1 VRVVLLLACLFTQRA
16 TAYSIGTAF
25 SEPCHER
32 ITAAAFEQ
40 TPWLWAGAIEP
51 RRAIDAA
58 VGAALL
64 MQVGVTAKDDAR
76 TFALMSL
83 LVGVRAPDTEG
94 RSLLELEQTRLV
106 HAAPADQ
113 YGHALRAAADDGQP
127 GDERAL
133 QGAREQLTAL
143 VAAAQVAL
151 AAPRE
156 EQFHRTT
163 YTLDYYGPV
172 ALEVWRPAYLLG
184 RALHL
189 MQDSFAH
196 TLRTDDPRW
205 VAQVLTYVD
214 ALSPAHDDA
223 RDGLRH
229 SGRLDSCTAQTAAL
243 VAAATAASVEVL
255 EVGRL
260 DAPAARLPGEHWL
273 RLEPSC
279 SQSREGCHSPW
290 LQLAGEEVTR
300 PFLGCSSV
308 PTLLPVWAVGL
319 WWLRRGR
326 RR

>member
-1 VRVVLLLACLFTQRA
+1 MIVCLFAQRA

-25 SEPCHER
+25 SEPCHES
-32 ITAAAFEQ
+32 ITAAAFAK
-40 TPWLWAGAIEP
+40 TPWLWDAAIEP

-64 MQVGVTAKDDAR
+64 VHVGVAVEDDAR

-83 LVGVRAPDTEG
+83 IVGVRAPDTEG
-94 RSLLELEQTRLV
+94 RSLLELEQTRQV

-113 YGHALRAAADDGQP
+113 YGHALRAAADDGQA

-133 QGAREQLTAL
+133 QGAREQLIAL
-143 VAAAQVAL
+143 VLAAQLAL
-151 AAPRE
+151 AAPHDA
-156 EQFHRTT
+156 QFHRTT
-163 YTLDYYGPV
+163 YTLDFYGPV
-172 ALEVWRPAYLLG
+172 ALEVWRPAWLLG

-189 MQDSFAH
+189 VQDSFAH
-196 TLRTDDPRW
+196 TLRTEDPHW
-205 VAQVLTYVD
+205 VAHVLTYVD
-214 ALSPAHDDA
+214 ALSPMHDDA

-229 SGRLDSCTAQTAAL
+229 SGRLDACTAETAPL

-260 DAPAARLPGEHWL
+260 GAAAASLPGEHWL
-273 RLEPSC
+273 RLEASC
-279 SQSREGCHSPW
+279 SQSRDRCHSPW
-290 LQLAGEEVTR
+290 LQLAGEEVTS
-300 PFLGCSSV
+300 PYLGCSIV

-326 RR
+326 RRAWW